1 MMRFVAPPR
10 AEVAVDAELW
20 RRPPLADFVV
30 DYPWLRGRDWPS
42 LAQLNQQLAGRAHP
56 QTGRALQF
64 VAQTPQ
70 LLRDG
75 LHYEQRSFQCG
86 EISTRLENWHDL
98 LNAAIWLR
106 HTALKAAVN
115 ARYVAELPLA
125 PLPERSRAQMALTHF
140 DEGGVIV
147 LLRDAQLLVAWD
159 AHDWPALF
167 FDHAEAW
174 RQGRIE
180 VIVFGHALLE
190 HALRPSSLLV
200 GKALAL
206 LLPARATAGADAGAD
221 RLAAVADIAAAISAG
236 RVLNDPQELR
246 PLPLSGIPGWHAAST
261 DRDFYRSA
269 ACFRPR
275 RAGRTYPPPLVA
287 AGAPIGEPVV
297 VQDFL

>member
-10 AEVAVDAELW
+10 ADVDAELW
-20 RRPPLADFVV
+20 TRPPLADFAV

-75 LHYEQRSFQCG
+75 LHYEQRSFQYG
-86 EISTRLENWHDL
+86 AISTRLENWHDL

-106 HTALKAAVN
+106 HTVLKAAVN

-125 PLPERSRAQMALTHF
+125 PHLERSRAQMALTHF

-159 AHDWPALF
+159 AHDWPTLF
-167 FDHAEAW
+167 FDQAEAW
-174 RQGRIE
+174 RQGQIE

-206 LLPARATAGADAGAD
+206 LLPAVAAADAGAD
-221 RLAAVADIAAAISAG
+221 RIAAVANIAEAISAG

-246 PLPLSGIPGWHAAST
+246 PLPLSGIPGWHAASA
-261 DRDFYRSA
+261 DRHFYRSA
-269 ACFRPR
+269 ACFRPLR
-275 RAGRTYPPPLVA
+275 TGRIYPPPLVG

-297 VQDFL
+297 VEDFL